1 MLIQSILRA
10 KSNSTVNYQMFQF
23 RLIAR
28 QLSTIQFSLIKGD
41 GGLVIPFCLVLL
53 FPFTKRHILEVLE
66 SVTDF
71 Q

>member
-1 MLIQSILRA
+1 MEHIGTKSSLESQLQIQSISSIQIWLR
-10 KSNSTVNYQMFQF
+10 F
-23 RLIAR
+23 
-28 QLSTIQFSLIKGD
+28 KGD